1 MVATRRRATPRPD
14 RPSRRLPSLD
24 RPRTAVVIDDHAS
37 LLEVIVEMLQHHG
50 WEVHGFQR
58 VDEALP
64 FIRAQLPDVVLTD
77 INVGAMSG
85 AALARELRLDPAT
98 ANLTLVAMS
107 GSIRPTPGM
116 ARLFDEFL
124 FKPVDIT
131 GLDGLLGRAIARRRM
146 G

>member
-14 RPSRRLPSLD
+14 RPSQRQPSLA
-24 RPRTAVVIDDHAS
+24 RARTAVVIDDHAS
-37 LLEVIVEMLQHHG
+37 LLEVIVEMLEHHG
-50 WEVHGFQR
+50 WEVRGFQR

-107 GSIRPTPGM
+107 GSVRPTPGM

-124 FKPVDIT
+124 FKPIDIT
-131 GLDGLLGRAIARRRM
+131 GLDGLLGHAIARRRM

>member
-1 MVATRRRATPRPD
+1 M
-14 RPSRRLPSLD
+14 D

-37 LLEVIVEMLQHHG
+37 LLEVIVEMLEYHG
-50 WEVHGFQR
+50 WEVRGFQR

-64 FIRAQLPDVVLTD
+64 VIRAQLPDVVLTD
-77 INVGAMSG
+77 INVGVMSG

-107 GSIRPTPGM
+107 GSVRPTPGM

-124 FKPVDIT
+124 FKPIDIT
-131 GLDGLLGRAIARRRM
+131 GLDGLLGQAIARRRM

>member
-1 MVATRRRATPRPD
+1 MSTSRSRATPRTD
-14 RPSRRLPSLD
+14 RASGKLPSLG
-24 RPRTAVVIDDHAS
+24 RARTAVVIDDHAS
-37 LLEVIVEMLQHHG
+37 LLQVIVEMLEHEG
-50 WEVHGFQR
+50 WEVRGFER

-64 FIRAQLPDVVLTD
+64 YIRARLPDVVLTD

-85 AALARELRLDPAT
+85 AALARELRLDRAT

-107 GSIRPTPGM
+107 GSMRPTPGM

-124 FKPVDIT
+124 FKPIEIT
-131 GLDGLLGRAIARRRM
+131 GLADLLGHAIARRRV

>member
-1 MVATRRRATPRPD
+1 M
-14 RPSRRLPSLD
+14 D

-37 LLEVIVEMLQHHG
+37 LLEVIVEMLEYHG
-50 WEVHGFQR
+50 WEVRGFQR

-64 FIRAQLPDVVLTD
+64 VIRAQLPDVVLTD
-77 INVGAMSG
+77 INVGVMSG

-107 GSIRPTPGM
+107 GSVRPTPGM

-124 FKPVDIT
+124 FKPIDIT
-131 GLDGLLGRAIARRRM
+131 GLDGLLGHAIARRRM